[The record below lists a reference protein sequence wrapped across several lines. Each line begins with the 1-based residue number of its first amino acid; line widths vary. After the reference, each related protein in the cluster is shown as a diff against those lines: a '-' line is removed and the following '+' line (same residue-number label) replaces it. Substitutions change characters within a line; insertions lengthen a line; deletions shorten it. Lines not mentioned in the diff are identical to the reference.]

1 MPEQITLEKIQEV
14 KHLNSLDFFAR
25 QIVEGFITG
34 LHRSPFHGFSVEF
47 AEHRAYNNGESVRF
61 IDWKLY
67 GRTGKLFIKRFEEE
81 TNLRCQIVIDASS
94 SMFFPVNN
102 AVNKIQF
109 STYAAAAIIHL
120 LNRQRDAAGL
130 SLFDEALRYHT
141 KARLAQSHIQSLY
154 AQLDDLLKIEYKPKT
169 RKNTQISDVLH
180 QVAEAAHKRSLIVI
194 FSDMFEQAQPEPL
207 FNAIEHLRYNKHEV
221 VIFHVH
227 DSRYEQELNLEDRPY
242 KLIDMESGE
251 EMKLKPQDFRNSYSK
266 EMNKFYETIRNKCLQ
281 YKVDFVTAD
290 INKPFDQVLTTFLT
304 RRSKMF

>member
-47 AEHRAYNNGESVRF
+47 AEHRAYNKGESVRF
-61 IDWKLY
+61 VDWKLF
-67 GRTGKLFIKRFEEE
+67 GRTGKLFVKRFEEE

-94 SMFFPVNN
+94 SMFFPTDNPI
-102 AVNKIQF
+102 NKIQF
-109 STYAAAAIIHL
+109 ATYASAALIHL
-120 LNRQRDAAGL
+120 LNKQRDAAGL
-130 SLFDEALRYHT
+130 SLFDETLRFHS
-141 KARLAQSHIQSLY
+141 KARLTKSHIQTLY
-154 AQLDDLLKIEYKPKT
+154 AQLDELLQIKYKPKART
-169 RKNTQISDVLH
+169 NTQIAEVLH
-180 QVAEAAHKRSLIVI
+180 QVAEAANKRSLVVV
-194 FSDMFEQAQPEPL
+194 FSDMFEQSEPEPL

-227 DSRYEQELNLEDRPY
+227 DSRYELDLKLEDRPY

-251 EMKLKPQDFRNSYSK
+251 EMKLKPQDFRSVYAK
-266 EMNKFYETIRNKCLQ
+266 EMEQFYQKIRNKCLQ

-290 INKPFDQVLTTFLT
+290 INKPFDKVLTSFLT

>member
-1 MPEQITLEKIQEV
+1 MPEQITLQKIQEV

-47 AEHRAYNNGESVRF
+47 AEHRAYNKGESVRF

-67 GRTGKLFIKRFEEE
+67 GRTGKLFVKRFEEE

-94 SMFFPVNN
+94 SMFFPIDNP
-102 AVNKIQF
+102 VNKLQF
-109 STYAAAAIIHL
+109 SAYASAALIHM
-120 LNRQRDAAGL
+120 LNRQRDAVGL
-130 SLFDEALRYHT
+130 SLFDETLRFHT
-141 KARLAQSHIQSLY
+141 NARLAKSHIQSLY
-154 AQLDDLLKIEYKPKT
+154 AQLDDLLQIKYKPKE

-180 QVAEAAHKRSLIVI
+180 QIAEAAHKRSLVVI
-194 FSDMFEQAQPEPL
+194 FSDMFEQSEPQSL

-227 DSRYEQELNLEDRPY
+227 DSRYEKELNLEDRPY
-242 KLIDMESGE
+242 KLIDLESGE
-251 EMKLKPQDFRNSYSK
+251 EMKLKPQDFRNNYSK
-266 EMNKFYETIRNKCLQ
+266 EMQRFYETIRNKCLQ

-290 INKPFDQVLTTFLT
+290 INKSFDQVLTAFLA